1 MLPRYLTLKL
11 LPFICML
18 ILKYELPE
26 TPEID
31 PSVLMDVLFAKE
43 FVVFERK
50 DDGTLVPVS
59 AFHPEINAKTGKPL
73 DYTDRQMRYTLLKN
87 TRREISEDKYTE
99 VFRHL
104 NYKE

>member
-18 ILKYELPE
+18 ILKYELPK

-43 FVVFERK
+43 FVVFERE
-50 DDGTLVPVS
+50 DGR
-59 AFHPEINAKTGKPL
+59 KTV
-73 DYTDRQMRYTLLKN
+73 
-87 TRREISEDKYTE
+87 E
-99 VFRHL
+99 
-104 NYKE
+104 